1 MLLIRKIDIPTKS
14 TAELR
19 GFLSQLFS
27 TVANAEP
34 GSAAQAKAKVLASA
48 IRYELAVRDLKM

>member
-1 MLLIRKIDIPTKS
+1 MLLIRKIDIATKS

-19 GFLSQLFS
+19 GMLSQIFFV
-27 TVANAEP
+27 VANAEP
-34 GSAAQAKAKVLASA
+34 GSAIQAEAKVLASA